1 MEVIMAE
8 EEDPNIKLLNLY
20 KEMEMQDKGCL
31 VNLNSRLNGSDK
43 RTLNFGTKRNS
54 GREILR
60 M

>member
-1 MEVIMAE
+1 MEVIME
-8 EEDPNIKLLNLY
+8 EEDPSTKLLNLY
-20 KEMEMQDKGCL
+20 KAMEMQDIGCL